1 MSTDDPAMAGAA
13 RTAIILSVAGALLLS
28 GIVAV
33 LVMTV
38 TGAQQQS
45 DMLAEAGPQGERG
58 VPGPQGEPGPP
69 GERGQPGPQGPPGP
83 RGASGAQGAPG
94 SPGPP
99 GEDGAD
105 GLPGPPGEDGADG
118 EQGLPGEDGADGEP
132 GPRGPAGPTEVTRV
146 RSSTPVTVDN
156 PGGNRITAS
165 VACPAQSTVIAGG
178 GGLVLDD
185 AQAPAPAVLVA
196 SRPGP
201 VDGSPGWRVEAWRT
215 PPPEGGAPPPAEWEL
230 EAIAI
235 CGPVE
240 GA

>member
-105 GLPGPPGEDGADG
+105 GLPGP
-118 EQGLPGEDGADGEP
+118 PGEDGADGEP